1 MNYLAHVLLSG
12 QDPSWQL
19 GGFLGDFIKGPL
31 PDLLQFEPNQAVS
44 DHLLDAQGLPWTI
57 PILHG
62 VKLHRRVDVFTDA
75 DTDYRRCLMHLGPQC
90 RRFGGIALDVFVD
103 HLLSRHWDRFHPQSL
118 DVFSD
123 HFYRLCEKHH
133 KSLPDNAA
141 RFMQSAAQHH
151 LFAGYGRWE
160 VFEQVLI
167 RIDQRIRFE
176 SNVAEAG
183 REILKHYEL
192 LESILLP
199 FIAKAQQQSLLWRE
213 ASAA

>member
-31 PDLLQFEPNQAVS
+31 PDLLQIDSSQTVP
-44 DHLLDAQGLPWTI
+44 DHLIDAQGEPWAT

-62 VKLHRRVDVFTDA
+62 VKLHRRIDVFTDA
-75 DTDYRRCLMHLGPQC
+75 DTDYRRCLALLGPEC

-103 HLLSRHWDRFHPQSL
+103 HVLSRHWDRFHTQSL

-123 HFYRLCEKHH
+123 NFYCLCETHRA
-133 KSLPDNAA
+133 SLPVNAG
-141 RFMQSAAQHH
+141 RFMQSVAEHH

-183 REILKHYEL
+183 REIQKRYEL

-199 FIAKAQQQSLLWRE
+199 FIAKAQQQSLVWRE
-213 ASAA
+213 ASTV